1 MVHPDKSLSLFDT
14 FGRVHNY
21 LRISLIDTC
30 NFSCTYCVPHQK
42 PGKKK
47 SDELM
52 SAQEIYDIAGTFVK
66 LGVDK
71 IRLTGG
77 EPTLRKDF
85 GQIIRKLSEYP
96 VQITLTTN
104 GFLLHQFIDDLE
116 MAGVKSLNVSIDSLK
131 EERFNSISKTKGF
144 KQVYGNIFLLLEK
157 GFHVKLNIVLMRGVN
172 DDEVDDF
179 IELTKDYPL
188 HVRFIE
194 FMPFTDNEWEKNKVI
209 SFQELIEHLG
219 EKYDLVKLPDQLHD
233 TTKKYKVIG
242 YKGTL
247 AVISSV
253 SNPFCSGCNRL
264 RISADGKMRNCLFAQ
279 TNIDL
284 LTPFRKGEDIVP
296 LITQNV
302 KDKAF
307 QYGGQQ
313 MTSDIKNSQMLLIG
327 G

>member
-1 MVHPDKSLSLFDT
+1 MSLFDT

-47 SDELM
+47 AEELM
-52 SAQEIYDIAGTFVK
+52 NAQEIYEIAGVFVG
-66 LGVDK
+66 LGIDK

-96 VQITLTTN
+96 VQLTLTTN
-104 GFLLHQFIDDLE
+104 GFLLHEFLEDLE
-116 MAGVKSLNVSIDSLK
+116 VAGIKSINISIDSLR
-131 EERFNSISKTKGF
+131 EERFKAISKTNGF
-144 KQVYGNIFLLLEK
+144 KTVYNNIFLLLEK
-157 GFHVKLNIVLMRGVN
+157 GFHIKLNVVLMRGVN
-172 DDEVDDF
+172 DDEANDF
-179 IELTKDYPL
+179 IDLTRNHPL
-188 HVRFIE
+188 HIRFIE
-194 FMPFTDNEWEKNKVI
+194 FMPFTDNEWERNKVI
-209 SFQELIEHLG
+209 SYQELIEQMS
-219 EKYDLVKLPDQLHD
+219 EKYELIKLPDQLHD
-233 TTKKYKVIG
+233 TTKKYKVAG

-247 AVISSV
+247 AIISSV

-279 TNIDL
+279 TNMDL
-284 LTPFRKGEDIVP
+284 LTPFRNGENIVS
-296 LITQNV
+296 LIEQNV
-302 KDKAF
+302 KAKAF

-313 MTSDIKNSQMLLIG
+313 MTPDIKNSQMLLIG

>member
-1 MVHPDKSLSLFDT
+1 MSLFDT

-47 SDELM
+47 AEELM
-52 SAQEIYDIAGTFVK
+52 NAQEIYEIAGVFVG
-66 LGVDK
+66 LGIDK

-96 VQITLTTN
+96 VQLTLTTN
-104 GFLLHQFIDDLE
+104 GFLLYEFLEDLE
-116 MAGVKSLNVSIDSLK
+116 VAGVKSINISIDSLR
-131 EERFNSISKTKGF
+131 EERFKAISKANGF
-144 KQVYGNIFLLLEK
+144 KTVYNNIFLLLEK
-157 GFHVKLNIVLMRGVN
+157 GFHIKLNVVLMRGVN
-172 DDEVDDF
+172 DDEANDF
-179 IELTKDYPL
+179 IELTRNYPL
-188 HVRFIE
+188 HIRFIE
-194 FMPFTDNEWEKNKVI
+194 FMPFTDNEWERNKVI
-209 SFQELIEHLG
+209 SYQELIEQLSD
-219 EKYDLVKLPDQLHD
+219 KYELIKLPDQLHD
-233 TTKKYKVIG
+233 TTKKYKVAG

-279 TNIDL
+279 TNMDL
-284 LTPFRKGEDIVP
+284 LTPFRNGENIVS
-296 LITQNV
+296 LIEQNV
-302 KDKAF
+302 KAKAF

-313 MTSDIKNSQMLLIG
+313 MTPDIKNSQMLLIG

>member
-1 MVHPDKSLSLFDT
+1 MSLFDT

-30 NFSCTYCVPHQK
+30 NFSCTYCVPQQK

-47 SDELM
+47 AEELM
-52 SAQEIYDIAGTFVK
+52 SAQEIYEIAGVFVG
-66 LGVDK
+66 LGIDK

-96 VQITLTTN
+96 VQLTLTTN
-104 GFLLHQFIDDLE
+104 GFLLHRFIEDLE
-116 MAGVKSLNVSIDSLK
+116 VCGVKSINISIDSLK
-131 EERFNSISKTKGF
+131 EERFKAISKTNGF
-144 KQVYGNIFLLLEK
+144 QTVYNNIFLLLEK
-157 GFHVKLNIVLMRGVN
+157 GFHIKLNVVLMRGVN
-172 DDEVDDF
+172 DDEANDF
-179 IELTKDYPL
+179 IELTRHYPL
-188 HVRFIE
+188 HIRFIE
-194 FMPFTDNEWEKNKVI
+194 FMPFTDNEWERNKVI
-209 SFQELIEHLG
+209 SYQELIEQLS
-219 EKYDLVKLPDQLHD
+219 EKHELIKLPDQLHD
-233 TTKKYKVIG
+233 TTKKYKVAG

-279 TNIDL
+279 TNMDL
-284 LTPFRKGEDIVP
+284 LTPFRKGEDIVS
-296 LITQNV
+296 LIEKNV
-302 KDKAF
+302 KAKAF

>member
-1 MVHPDKSLSLFDT
+1 MSLFDT

-47 SDELM
+47 AEELM
-52 SAQEIYDIAGTFVK
+52 NSQEIYEIAGVFVG
-66 LGVDK
+66 LGIDK

-96 VQITLTTN
+96 VQLTLTTN
-104 GFLLHQFIDDLE
+104 GFLLHEFLEDLE
-116 MAGVKSLNVSIDSLK
+116 VAGVKSINISIDSLR
-131 EERFNSISKTKGF
+131 EERFKAISKTNGF
-144 KQVYGNIFLLLEK
+144 KTVYNNIFLLLEK
-157 GFHVKLNIVLMRGVN
+157 GFHIKLNVVLMRGVN
-172 DDEVDDF
+172 DDEANDF
-179 IELTKDYPL
+179 IELTRNHPL
-188 HVRFIE
+188 HIRFIE
-194 FMPFTDNEWEKNKVI
+194 FMPFTDNEWERNKVI
-209 SFQELIEHLG
+209 SYQELIEQMS
-219 EKYDLVKLPDQLHD
+219 EKYELIKLPDQLHD
-233 TTKKYKVIG
+233 TTKKYKVAG

-279 TNIDL
+279 TNMDL
-284 LTPFRKGEDIVP
+284 LTPYRNGENIVS
-296 LITQNV
+296 LIEQNV
-302 KDKAF
+302 KTKAF

-313 MTSDIKNSQMLLIG
+313 MTPDIKNSQMLLIG

>member
-1 MVHPDKSLSLFDT
+1 M
-14 FGRVHNY
+14 N
-21 LRISLIDTC
+21 
-30 NFSCTYCVPHQK
+30 
-42 PGKKK
+42 
-47 SDELM
+47 
-52 SAQEIYDIAGTFVK
+52 AQEIVAIAGIFIR
-66 LGVDK
+66 LGIDK

-85 GQIIRKLSEYP
+85 GHIIRKLSEYK
-96 VQITLTTN
+96 VQLTLTTN
-104 GFLLHQFIDDLE
+104 GFLLHEFVSDLE
-116 MAGVKSLNVSIDSLK
+116 VAGVHSLNISIDSLQ
-131 EERFNSISKTKGF
+131 EERFNSITKTRGF
-144 KQVYGNIFLLLEK
+144 QQVYRNIFLLLQK
-157 GFHVKLNIVLMRGVN
+157 GFHIKLNVVLMRGVN
-172 DDEVDDF
+172 DEEVDDF
-179 IELTKDYPL
+179 IELTKNYPL

-219 EKYDLVKLPDQLHD
+219 EKYDLIKLPDQVHD
-233 TTKKYKVIG
+233 TTKKYKVVG

-247 AVISSV
+247 AIISSV

-279 TNIDL
+279 GSTNL
-284 LTPFRKGEDIVP
+284 LTPFRNGEDIVS
-296 LITQNV
+296 LIEQNV
-302 KDKAF
+302 KAKAF